1 MTISALSTPLS
12 STSQRAS
19 RMVTHTVFNSGAT
32 SSQIETLAVNYIRS
46 VLTTNSYVL
55 HSAFGPILPPLPPLP
70 EPTPALVWDGLQ
82 SDLRNVT
89 TATLLRPLTVPPRYR
104 PHGGPKEWV
113 TRMLFGGCSIDEP
126 AQLQKDL
133 GLDLGQHGANVCALR
148 QTCHVGW
155 RLLVRADLL
164 KLYRLSATIPQH
176 AELIRSVVHDHAILI
191 GAVRARML
199 AEYLRRLASE
209 PMGPRLDSDDPL
221 WAKRSALY
229 VDRLTKPA
237 KKLDQL
243 LRMAGG
249 GSVDDTL
256 AKAVTS
262 GRLAND
268 PRLLPLAER
277 IYQQLGGVDLDIQA
291 AATLVRAVR
300 TAIAPLT
307 AITPAMLH
315 AEGLGRQS
323 FAEAQL
329 GLSASEAVT
338 VLAINLVSLKGQVR
352 KAMEAMDGGY
362 LLPANPSVPAV
373 PADGAA
379 RVCRTTTALK
389 AISGCDRHVGNRST
403 DSDNKAG
410 LKLLFRVERRLA
422 EPVPPAGLQQLRLL
436 MPELSR

>member
-1 MTISALSTPLS
+1 MTISAVSMPLS
-12 STSQRAS
+12 STRQRAS
-19 RMVTHTVFNSGAT
+19 RMAMHAVFNSSAT
-32 SSQIETLAVNYIRS
+32 QAQIETLAIDYIRS
-46 VLTTNSYVL
+46 VLTTDADGVHPGL
-55 HSAFGPILPPLPPLP
+55 GPILPPLPSEP

-82 SDLRNVT
+82 SDLRTVT
-89 TATLLRPLTVPPRYR
+89 TASLLRPLTVPPRYR
-104 PHGGPKEWV
+104 PRGSPEGWV
-113 TRMLFGGCSIDEP
+113 TRMLLGGCRIDEA

-133 GLDLGQHGANVCALR
+133 GLDLQQHAANLLALR

-164 KLYRLSATIPQH
+164 KLYRLGVTIPRH
-176 AELIRSVVHDHAILI
+176 SELIRSVVQSHAILI

-209 PMGPRLDSDDPL
+209 PMGPRLDADDPL

-237 KKLDQL
+237 KKLDLL

-249 GSVDDTL
+249 SSVDDTL
-256 AKAVTS
+256 TKAVAS
-262 GRLAND
+262 GRLADD

-277 IYQQLGGVDLDIQA
+277 IYQRLGGVGLDA
-291 AATLVRAVR
+291 RAGANLVRAVR

-352 KAMEAMDGGY
+352 EAMKALDGGD
-362 LLPANPSVPAV
+362 LLPANSSVPTV
-373 PADGAA
+373 PANGAA
-379 RVCRTTTALK
+379 RVCRTTSALK

-422 EPVPPAGLQQLRLL
+422 ETVPSAGLQQFRLL
-436 MPELSR
+436 LREWSR